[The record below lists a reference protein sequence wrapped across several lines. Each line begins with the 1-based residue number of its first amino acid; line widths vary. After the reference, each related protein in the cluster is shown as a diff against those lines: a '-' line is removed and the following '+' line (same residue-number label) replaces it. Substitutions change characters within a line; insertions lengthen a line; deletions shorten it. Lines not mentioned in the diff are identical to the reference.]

1 MPPSKKALNT
11 RLTRPLVD
19 EFAPMNFF
27 SRLFGTSQDPSE
39 ELRPLWHETVRI
51 SREPD
56 WYRDGGVRDTVDGR
70 VEMIMAVLALVMLR
84 MEASPALSPKAARI
98 TELFVEDMDRQ
109 LREKGV
115 GDLMVGK
122 NIGKLV
128 SALGGRMGAFRKA
141 FAAEA
146 EESALKDALARNL
159 ALDADIPGVSLVT
172 QFRALQGQ
180 LSGQGDEALLA
191 GNIRA

>member
-1 MPPSKKALNT
+1 MPPSKKALNSH
-11 RLTRPLVD
+11 LTCPFMD
-19 EFAPMNFF
+19 EPEPMNFL
-27 SRLFGTSQDPSE
+27 SRLFGTAQDPRE

-51 SREPD
+51 SRDAD
-56 WYRDGGVRDTVDGR
+56 WYRAGGVADSVDGR

-84 MEASPALSPKAARI
+84 METSPALSPKAARI

-128 SALGGRMGAFRKA
+128 SALGGRMGALRKA
-141 FAAEA
+141 LAQGAGEAALA
-146 EESALKDALARNL
+146 DALARNL
-159 ALDADIPGVSLVT
+159 TLAQDTPSAALLA
-172 QFRALQGQ
+172 QMRALAAQLAGQ
-180 LSGQGDEALLA
+180 SDAALLA
-191 GNIRA
+191 GKIRA

>member
-1 MPPSKKALNT
+1 
-11 RLTRPLVD
+11 
-19 EFAPMNFF
+19 MNVL
-27 SRLFGTSQDPSE
+27 SRLFGTQKDPRE
-39 ELRPLWHETVRI
+39 ELRGLWHDTVRV

-56 WYRDGGVRDTVDGR
+56 WYRDGLVADTVDGR
-70 VEMIMAVLALVMLR
+70 TDMIMAVLALVMLR
-84 MEASPALSPKAARI
+84 MEASPDLSPRTALI

-141 FAAEA
+141 FAADAGEG
-146 EESALKDALARNL
+146 ALAEALSRNVTL
-159 ALDADIPGVSLVT
+159 TAGAANASLVA
-172 QFRALQGQ
+172 QMRALQGQ
-180 LSGQGDEALLA
+180 LAAQPDAALLA
-191 GNIRA
+191 GKVRG